1 MSAYVTSRTLARQS
15 AAVRKAPLEMV
26 PQTTNPRRFMQWLTI
41 VVWLFVLL
49 ATGFVGTLA
58 LLGLIF
64 GIQF

>member
-1 MSAYVTSRTLARQS
+1 MSAYVSPRTLARQS
-15 AAVRKAPLEMV
+15 AAVRK
-26 PQTTNPRRFMQWLTI
+26 PRRQQPPQPSNHRRLMQCLAI

-58 LLGLIF
+58 LLGLFF

>member
-15 AAVRKAPLEMV
+15 AAVRKPRRQQP
-26 PQTTNPRRFMQWLTI
+26 PQTTNPRRLMQCLAI

-58 LLGLIF
+58 LLGLFF

>member
-15 AAVRKAPLEMV
+15 AAVRKVPLEMV